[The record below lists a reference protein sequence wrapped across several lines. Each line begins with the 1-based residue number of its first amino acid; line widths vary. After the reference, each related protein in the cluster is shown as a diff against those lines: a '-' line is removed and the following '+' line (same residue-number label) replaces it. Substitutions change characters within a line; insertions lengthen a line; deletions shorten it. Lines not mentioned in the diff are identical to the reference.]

1 MCDNRLLTRL
11 EVWSG
16 KFILDCVA
24 QRAQIMLNGPAYD
37 LILKTTEVS
46 LGEKEM

>member
-1 MCDNRLLTRL
+1 MCENRGVV
-11 EVWSG
+11 EVWSLQ
-16 KFILDCVA
+16 FILDCVL
-24 QRAQIMLNGPAYD
+24 QRAQMMLNGAACD

>member
-1 MCDNRLLTRL
+1 MDSSRG
-11 EVWSG
+11 VVVQ
-16 KFILDCVA
+16 FMLDRVA
-24 QRAQIMLNGPAYD
+24 QRAPIMLNGPSCD